1 MSQKP
6 FSGRLIAR
14 PTSFCDSAY
23 PMAQLELRNVTRRFG
38 NFVAVDNV
46 SLSIAAG
53 EFFTLLG
60 PSGCGKTTI
69 LRMIAGF
76 DLPDEGQILLDG
88 KDMAGTPA
96 EKRPV
101 HTVFQSYA
109 LFPHLTVAENIIF
122 PLRMAHYAKS
132 EIRHRLQLSLEQM
145 RLLDKSD
152 KYPHELSG
160 GQKQRVALARAL
172 INRPRVLL
180 LDESLAALDAKLREE
195 VQVELI
201 NLQREVEITFVF
213 VTHAQTEALALSHR
227 IALMNQGRFE
237 QVDEP
242 SRLYGFPKNRFVAD
256 FIGHINQLEA
266 QVLES
271 THGHMRLTVKGLGE
285 IIAPPMKNAIAGLQG
300 VFAIRP
306 EQVRIGKHGELSD
319 LKNHFSGTVQSLL
332 YQGDVSVYR
341 VRLQNGAM
349 IEALLP
355 NSAPGRAELFETGDE
370 IRIAWRHDAG
380 MFIHE

>member
-1 MSQKP
+1 MS
-6 FSGRLIAR
+6 L
-14 PTSFCDSAY
+14 
-23 PMAQLELRNVTRRFG
+23 LELKNVTRRFG

-46 SLSIAAG
+46 SMNIEAG

-60 PSGCGKTTI
+60 PSGCGKTTL

-76 DLPDEGQILLDG
+76 ELPDEGKILLDG
-88 KDMAGTPA
+88 HDLANTPA
-96 EKRPV
+96 ERRPI

-109 LFPHLTVAENIIF
+109 LFPHLTVAENIAF
-122 PLRMAHYAKS
+122 PLRMSRCAIS
-132 EIRHRLQLSLEQM
+132 ETAQRVKASLEQM
-145 RLLDKSD
+145 RLADQSH

-172 INRPRVLL
+172 INRPRLLL

-201 NLQREVEITFVF
+201 SLQRELKITFVF

-227 IALMNQGRFE
+227 IAVMNQGRFE

-242 SRLYGFPKNRFVAD
+242 SRLYSFPKNRFVAN
-256 FIGHINQLEA
+256 FIGHINQLDA

-271 THGHMRLTVKGLGE
+271 THTHLKLTVAGAGE
-285 IIAPPMKNAIAGLQG
+285 LISPVLSSATPGQRGI
-300 VFAIRP
+300 FAIRP
-306 EQVRIGKHGELSD
+306 EQVRIGKHGELAE
-319 LKNHFSGTVQSLL
+319 LKNHFNGTVQSLL

-341 VRLQNGAM
+341 VRLTDSAM
-349 IEALLP
+349 LEALLP
-355 NSAPGRAELFETGDE
+355 NSSPGRAELFATGDE
-370 IRIAWRHDAG
+370 IKIAWRHDAG
-380 MFIHE
+380 IFLHE